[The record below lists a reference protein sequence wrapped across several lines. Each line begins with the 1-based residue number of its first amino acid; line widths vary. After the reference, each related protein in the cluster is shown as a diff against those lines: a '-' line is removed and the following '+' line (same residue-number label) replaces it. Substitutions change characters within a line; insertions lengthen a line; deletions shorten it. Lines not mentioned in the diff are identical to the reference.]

1 MSLDVDLFARICSE
15 LPYRRKGMF
24 YSEVFLFLQRC
35 AAHRVDLIIESGV
48 KFGMSTALL
57 ASAWP
62 GDLMS
67 IDKDSGSLEP
77 VQGVQFFHGDSREVI
92 PAILKES
99 RGRRVG
105 VLIDGPKGATALRLM
120 ADSMR
125 AEEVKL
131 VGIHDVVRHGVSGES
146 CHSHEPEFRRQF
158 GRRLDDLI
166 RHAYKEKYPDGPGLA
181 IWEKK
186 L

>member
-1 MSLDVDLFARICSE
+1 MNVDFDVFARICSE

-57 ASAWP
+57 AAAWP
-62 GDLMS
+62 GELLS
-67 IDKDSGSLEP
+67 IDKDSASLEP
-77 VQGVQFFHGDSREVI
+77 VEGVQFFHGDSREVI

-99 RGRRVG
+99 RGRRAAL
-105 VLIDGPKGATALRLM
+105 LIDGPKGATALRLKTD
-120 ADSMR
+120 AMR
-125 AEEVKL
+125 SDEVRL
-131 VGIHDVVRHGVSGES
+131 VGIHDVVRRGVSGET
-146 CHSHEPEFRRQF
+146 CHSHDTEFRRCF
-158 GRRLDDLI
+158 GRRLDDMI